1 MWQSGG
7 SSPTTQVIALLQA
20 RKSDPSAA
28 CPFAPEHP
36 VRPEGTLARRA
47 SILVQF
53 LLKYHVLPV
62 ITSVF
67 ALFPQFKRLPQK
79 KSGRSYLFLENT
91 PVRLTVPGCS
101 LTFSFSKLYLERRSA
116 EGNLPIF
123 YVQFPSPARS
133 SRYCRTHYGI
143 RPLQLRESHFI
154 NSPCSSNA

>member
-1 MWQSGG
+1 MAVRRIFSDGPGDRPSGKATTLRRLALSLRRMPVLG
-7 SSPTTQVIALLQA
+7 SG
-20 RKSDPSAA
+20 
-28 CPFAPEHP
+28 
-36 VRPEGTLARRA
+36 GTLARRA

-101 LTFSFSKLYLERRSA
+101 LTFSFSKLYLGRRSA